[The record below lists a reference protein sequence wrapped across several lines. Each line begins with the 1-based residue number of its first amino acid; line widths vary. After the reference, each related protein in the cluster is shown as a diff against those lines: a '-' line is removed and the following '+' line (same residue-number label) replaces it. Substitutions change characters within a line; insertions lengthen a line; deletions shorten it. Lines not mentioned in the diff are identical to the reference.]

1 MNRRKMEKR
10 SLSWLLVL
18 SMVLSLFGGFSAPN
32 KAKAATGDATI
43 SFGEPSISAS
53 GYYTYP
59 NVKVTLPDEDKL
71 IHNLTVTVD
80 SGYIKVTSTSIK
92 DKRGDTITGKG
103 ILTTESLQEKDETNG
118 GLSQGSGSETLSTD
132 SSSKYETISFDFD
145 EIRGETAP
153 GAPVYAI
160 ENYLKTLRFTTSKT
174 GGQTVTITA
183 TTLGV
188 SDLKTTIN
196 GAEIPLHYYNG
207 HFYGYVTNWCNWRT
221 AYDEAS
227 GAKFAGVKGYLATLT
242 SRGEDR
248 FLYSTFPLYG
258 QLAKE
263 GWMGCTRA
271 TLESVE
277 AGTEAENLPKIT
289 SNNDPNFIWRWVSG
303 PEAGKEFGQQTTA
316 YGFGSGDGGFETF
329 DGHFSN
335 WQSSGNIEP
344 NGGANE
350 PEAFGYYGKYAYGRW
365 NDYSAT
371 SCVGGYYIEF
381 GGMPGD
387 DETLKDNLGDK
398 IVVKSDKTEPD
409 IVNPDVKDPSA
420 TSAPKKTLTGE
431 PVIKLRDE
439 DADVEVGT
447 RLKADTSNV
456 GPSDATYTYKWY
468 VQDEGTG
475 TWSEIPNTAGNVN
488 LTLTKDTL
496 DHKIKVE
503 VVGTDDYEDQVLS
516 SQPFDATHTK
526 QVLIGTPTIEKKN
539 STDELEP
546 GTVIQAKLDDL
557 VDPSDPNIDKEL
569 HFEWIAKDPK
579 TGGETV
585 IGKDEP
591 SYVIKSDD
599 LGKDIY
605 VKVTA
610 KEDSDK
616 YTGSAKSEDA
626 FTLPPAPTATPVP
639 TNAPTPEPVL
649 EPIVGR
655 PSIVNDVT
663 DEEGNPLNKVG
674 TVLNANIDKITPE
687 GAKKSLIYQWYV
699 RESDGTLTAIDG
711 ATEPTL
717 TLTENELNK
726 QLLVAVTG
734 NEDEGYY
741 GTRNSFPYD
750 ATQQKEKIKGT
761 VKIINE
767 TKAKDSVTGEEYE
780 VKREGTIL
788 TADID
793 GVTPED
799 SHDTLTYQW
808 YVKESDGKL
817 TPIQDA
823 TDRSYTLTTAEVN
836 KEIVVE
842 VKGNGK
848 YKGSVSSNPYDT
860 TRTDSD
866 VKIEDSDQEG
876 KRIIVVSP
884 TMKDTVYA
892 IVDASG
898 DGTPL
903 LDIPTVDEKGV
914 SLYPNVYTTEL
925 PGYYRPSEPGG
936 KLIFTVDKDK
946 EYVIYAKKDT
956 KTDVVIVGPEIEGV
970 TIVDY
975 DDKGTLERNDDD
987 TISIEVN
994 PADPGY
1000 QYAILNK
1007 VDGKYYDMPVEY
1019 DPVKKE
1025 YVYDK
1030 DKNDGFL
1037 TTGGEGKVIFSNL
1050 PADGTYKVVAIPVGK
1065 TIDDEIYKGLK
1076 PSQIQG
1082 GSPDIISVPKPIQS
1096 PKPSESPD
1104 PGSSS
1109 DPSAS
1114 ATPDPNAS
1122 ATPDPNAS
1130 ATPDPNASTKPDP
1143 NASATPDPNASGKPS
1158 ASPSASASAT
1168 PSFTPGAGNAT
1179 AAPLDPGQQSR
1190 VDKFVEEH
1198 GKNPSTGEI
1207 IKKVD
1212 DLTKDVVSS
1221 GEKEWNQLSSAE
1233 QDAVNQR
1240 LKDGGCPYTYQEL
1253 LQMANTY
1260 KIPGF
1265 KLHKVMKK
1273 NSKAKLKLMKCKGA
1287 TIIVT
1292 STNKKVA
1299 TVNKKGVIKA
1309 KKKGKATLTVTA
1321 VKGKYSNRL
1330 VINIE
1335 VRKKF
1340 KNATELKK
1348 FKSNRIKTPTILI
1361 AKKRKLKKSTKIK
1374 IYGLEKNAKVKYI
1387 SYNKKALPIN
1397 KKGRYTAK
1405 KKGRSLMRVTVKQ
1418 NDKTY
1423 FLYLYVTAFK

>member
-1 MNRRKMEKR
+1 
-10 SLSWLLVL
+10 
-18 SMVLSLFGGFSAPN
+18 
-32 KAKAATGDATI
+32 
-43 SFGEPSISAS
+43 
-53 GYYTYP
+53 
-59 NVKVTLPDEDKL
+59 
-71 IHNLTVTVD
+71 
-80 SGYIKVTSTSIK
+80 
-92 DKRGDTITGKG
+92 
-103 ILTTESLQEKDETNG
+103 
-118 GLSQGSGSETLSTD
+118 
-132 SSSKYETISFDFD
+132 
-145 EIRGETAP
+145 
-153 GAPVYAI
+153 
-160 ENYLKTLRFTTSKT
+160 
-174 GGQTVTITA
+174 
-183 TTLGV
+183 
-188 SDLKTTIN
+188 
-196 GAEIPLHYYNG
+196 
-207 HFYGYVTNWCNWRT
+207 
-221 AYDEAS
+221 
-227 GAKFAGVKGYLATLT
+227 
-242 SRGEDR
+242 
-248 FLYSTFPLYG
+248 
-258 QLAKE
+258 
-263 GWMGCTRA
+263 
-271 TLESVE
+271 
-277 AGTEAENLPKIT
+277 
-289 SNNDPNFIWRWVSG
+289 
-303 PEAGKEFGQQTTA
+303 
-316 YGFGSGDGGFETF
+316 
-329 DGHFSN
+329 
-335 WQSSGNIEP
+335 
-344 NGGANE
+344 
-350 PEAFGYYGKYAYGRW
+350 
-365 NDYSAT
+365 
-371 SCVGGYYIEF
+371 
-381 GGMPGD
+381 
-387 DETLKDNLGDK
+387 
-398 IVVKSDKTEPD
+398 
-409 IVNPDVKDPSA
+409 
-420 TSAPKKTLTGE
+420 
-431 PVIKLRDE
+431 
-439 DADVEVGT
+439 
-447 RLKADTSNV
+447 
-456 GPSDATYTYKWY
+456 
-468 VQDEGTG
+468 
-475 TWSEIPNTAGNVN
+475 
-488 LTLTKDTL
+488 
-496 DHKIKVE
+496 
-503 VVGTDDYEDQVLS
+503 
-516 SQPFDATHTK
+516 
-526 QVLIGTPTIEKKN
+526 
-539 STDELEP
+539 
-546 GTVIQAKLDDL
+546 
-557 VDPSDPNIDKEL
+557 
-569 HFEWIAKDPK
+569 
-579 TGGETV
+579 
-585 IGKDEP
+585 
-591 SYVIKSDD
+591 
-599 LGKDIY
+599 
-605 VKVTA
+605 
-610 KEDSDK
+610 
-616 YTGSAKSEDA
+616 
-626 FTLPPAPTATPVP
+626 
-639 TNAPTPEPVL
+639 
-649 EPIVGR
+649 
-655 PSIVNDVT
+655 
-663 DEEGNPLNKVG
+663 
-674 TVLNANIDKITPE
+674 
-687 GAKKSLIYQWYV
+687 
-699 RESDGTLTAIDG
+699 
-711 ATEPTL
+711 
-717 TLTENELNK
+717 
-726 QLLVAVTG
+726 
-734 NEDEGYY
+734 
-741 GTRNSFPYD
+741 
-750 ATQQKEKIKGT
+750 
-761 VKIINE
+761 
-767 TKAKDSVTGEEYE
+767 
-780 VKREGTIL
+780 
-788 TADID
+788 
-793 GVTPED
+793 
-799 SHDTLTYQW
+799 
-808 YVKESDGKL
+808 
-817 TPIQDA
+817 
-823 TDRSYTLTTAEVN
+823 
-836 KEIVVE
+836 
-842 VKGNGK
+842 
-848 YKGSVSSNPYDT
+848 
-860 TRTDSD
+860 
-866 VKIEDSDQEG
+866 
-876 KRIIVVSP
+876 
-884 TMKDTVYA
+884 MKDTVYA

-903 LDIPTVDEKGV
+903 LNIPTVDEKGV
-914 SLYPNVYTTEL
+914 SQYPNVYTTEL

-1065 TIDDEIYKGLK
+1065 TIDDEIYQGLK

-1130 ATPDPNASTKPDP
+1130 TKPDP

-1168 PSFTPGAGNAT
+1168 PSSTPGAGNAT
-1179 AAPLDPGQQSR
+1179 AAPLDPDQQSR